1 MQNRNSVK
9 VCLKHKIEFTI
20 ANYTC
25 ASRISPP
32 SSVASRRGVFAIH
45 RTMTEQ
51 GVTKV
56 KMFQVYKLHFDGVLS
71 GTPNAMSQ
79 RHALH
84 GADIAFLIAKYPLV
98 GA

>member
-1 MQNRNSVK
+1 MR
-9 VCLKHKIEFTI
+9 
-20 ANYTC
+20 
-25 ASRISPP
+25 P

-56 KMFQVYKLHFDGVLS
+56 KMFQVYKLHFHGVLS
-71 GTPNAMSQ
+71 GTPNAMYQ

-84 GADIAFLIAKYPLV
+84 GADTAFLIAKYPLV

>member
-1 MQNRNSVK
+1 MFLRVHILD
-9 VCLKHKIEFTI
+9 VCAPLCVLQVWHPGGVF
-20 ANYTC
+20 
-25 ASRISPP
+25 
-32 SSVASRRGVFAIH
+32 SRRGVFVIH

-56 KMFQVYKLHFDGVLS
+56 KMFQVYKLHFHGVLS
-71 GTPNAMSQ
+71 GTPNAMYQ

>member
-1 MQNRNSVK
+1 
-9 VCLKHKIEFTI
+9 
-20 ANYTC
+20 
-25 ASRISPP
+25 
-32 SSVASRRGVFAIH
+32 
-45 RTMTEQ
+45 MTEQ
-51 GVTKV
+51 GMTKV

-71 GTPNAMSQ
+71 GTPNAMYQ